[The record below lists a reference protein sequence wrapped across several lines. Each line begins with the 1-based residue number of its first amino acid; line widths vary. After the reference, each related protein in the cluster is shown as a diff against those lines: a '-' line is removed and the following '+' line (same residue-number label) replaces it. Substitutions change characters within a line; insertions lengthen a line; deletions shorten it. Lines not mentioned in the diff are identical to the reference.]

1 MVQWLAYFFRANL
14 EGSRIIK
21 QYKMHSTGV
30 FTTTF
35 KNANRNT
42 WKANHMS
49 PPSKHRSDPFLAGL
63 CGSLSQ
69 VFVTNKDSTFRDGFG
84 SAAPLLGR
92 IVVFFSS
99 LREPNFN
106 QQQRESCAKAM
117 FGLFFLIFKM
127 VLLQFSHHVTF
138 WLGKMVKNCLISHC
152 VLYFCCKM
160 DGSRFSC

>member
-1 MVQWLAYFFRANL
+1 MTDSTPKGKVVQENPQPKNWSIKSLWLAYFFCANL

-49 PPSKHRSDPFLAGL
+49 PPSKHRSDPFFLAGL

-84 SAAPLLGR
+84 SAAPLFGTDR
-92 IVVFFSS
+92 CFFCS

-117 FGLFFLIFKM
+117 FFLFLSLRWFYCNFHIM
-127 VLLQFSHHVTF
+127 
-138 WLGKMVKNCLISHC
+138 
-152 VLYFCCKM
+152 
-160 DGSRFSC
+160 